1 VGFSEDGRPEAGMG
15 LDFGDYDGDEAL
27 DLFVTNYELETNTL
41 YRNLGDGTFMDTTYQ
56 SGLALPSLPWVGF
69 GTGFFDLDND
79 GDQDLFVANGH
90 VMDHP
95 QSRSDATSY
104 AQRNQLY
111 ENDGG
116 HFSDISAG
124 AGEYFREE
132 RVSRG
137 VAFGDWDNDG
147 DPDLLVANNNAAPD
161 LLRNDND
168 SLNHWTLLHL
178 VGRNSNRDGIG
189 AFVRL
194 TAGGKVQ
201 VDAVRSGGSYL
212 SQSDL
217 RLHFGL
223 GASPR
228 IDRLE
233 LRWPSGL
240 EQVFKDLPG
249 DQLLLIREGGEP
261 EVSPMVR

>member
-1 VGFSEDGRPEAGMG
+1 M
-15 LDFGDYDGDEAL
+15 
-27 DLFVTNYELETNTL
+27 
-41 YRNLGDGTFMDTTYQ
+41 
-56 SGLALPSLPWVGF
+56 
-69 GTGFFDLDND
+69 
-79 GDQDLFVANGH
+79 
-90 VMDHP
+90 
-95 QSRSDATSY
+95 
-104 AQRNQLY
+104 
-111 ENDGG
+111 
-116 HFSDISAG
+116 
-124 AGEYFREE
+124 
-132 RVSRG
+132 
-137 VAFGDWDNDG
+137 
-147 DPDLLVANNNAAPD
+147 
-161 LLRNDND
+161 
-168 SLNHWTLLHL
+168 
-178 VGRNSNRDGIG
+178 
-189 AFVRL
+189 

-240 EQVFKDLPG
+240 EQVFEDLPG